1 VFGQLTSRLSTALK
15 NVRGKGRLSE
25 SDVDDALIE
34 IRAALLEADV
44 ALSVVR
50 SFAAA
55 VRVRAIGAEV
65 SAALNPGQQFVRVVQ
80 DELTQVLGA
89 KTQEFKF
96 ASGRPT
102 VIMLIGLQG
111 AGKTTLAG
119 KLALWL
125 KNQNRT
131 PLLVAADLQRP
142 NAVDQIKVV
151 GEQAGVAVFA
161 PEPGNG
167 IGDPIKVVSEALKHA
182 PARNDVVIIDTAGRL
197 AVDQDLIAQAAEIR
211 KIAKPD
217 YTYLVVDA
225 MIGQDA
231 VLTAQSFQ
239 ESVGFDAT
247 VLTKLDGDARGG
259 AALSL
264 VSVTETPVM
273 FASTGEK
280 LTDFDYFHPDRM
292 ASRILDMGDMLS
304 LIEQAQSTFDEGQA
318 TKMADAIKSG
328 TGFTLDDFLEQLQ
341 AIKKMGNLS
350 SILSMLPGAG
360 KMKDQLSEID
370 ESELKRTEAIIRSM
384 TPQERA
390 KPELL
395 TGSRRSRIANGSGTT
410 VAQVNSL
417 IKRFSDAQKMM
428 KSGHIPGIGNIPGL
442 PSKNQ
447 KSAKTPKGAKR
458 SGNPAK
464 RASQT

>member
-1 VFGQLTSRLSTALK
+1 MFGQLTSRLSTALK

-350 SILSMLPGAG
+350 
-360 KMKDQLSEID
+360 EID

>member
-1 VFGQLTSRLSTALK
+1 M
-15 NVRGKGRLSE
+15 RGKGRLSE

-89 KTQEFKF
+89 KTQEFKS

-447 KSAKTPKGAKR
+447 KSAKIPKGAKR